1 MKCNN
6 PGRKARWDE
15 FVKNSENGTSQSD
28 AWHLRSTMDV
38 GICPPIRLRNEAEG
52 SSFQCGS
59 ELRFYIYVC
68 NTTVSDFDLYPL
80 QSSLLSTHT
89 HIKAMT
95 HGTGCLFWVSCLS
108 SASVDYTSS
117 TKHQECPTAVGSTE
131 PTRTSSS
138 TAPNCR
144 WPSH

>member
-38 GICPPIRLRNEAEG
+38 GICPQIRLRNEADG

-89 HIKAMT
+89 H
-95 HGTGCLFWVSCLS
+95 
-108 SASVDYTSS
+108 TS
-117 TKHQECPTAVGSTE
+117 TL
-131 PTRTSSS
+131 
-138 TAPNCR
+138 
-144 WPSH
+144 